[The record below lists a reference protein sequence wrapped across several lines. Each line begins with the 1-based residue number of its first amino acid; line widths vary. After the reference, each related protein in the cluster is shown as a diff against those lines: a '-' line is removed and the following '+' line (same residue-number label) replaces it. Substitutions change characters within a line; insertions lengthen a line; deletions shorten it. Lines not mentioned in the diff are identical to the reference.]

1 MKKITLNEFW
11 NVSELCAIHCDT
23 EEKAVKLLT
32 AFNKMGKKWCN
43 NESYLE
49 KNEWGAYKKET
60 CYSNEGLYCHKAFY
74 LDMNYKVYEFEEVE
88 LVGRTMNDSRKAK
101 PYEELPV
108 LFCEDGF
115 EPTIPLPDV
124 EKEIKYVDQLINETA
139 ALAKEG
145 EMYKDAYIDCTNYI
159 QAKNKLIEEMK
170 DENNLKVHR
179 IVRLQ
184 QEKIEAER
192 IAAERKAEE
201 EKKRVDERM
210 RTANEAYSIAEK
222 SNELASKRIV
232 IWVLF
237 IIVNILNLLI
247 NIAIIIVRS
256 TRH

>member
-1 MKKITLNEFW
+1 MNEKITLKEFLD
-11 NVSELCAIHCDT
+11 SDKILGIHCDT
-23 EEKAVKLLT
+23 KEKAQKLCE
-32 AFNKMGKKWCN
+32 AINKMGRVWQSPEEDTKYTWTRFGM
-43 NESYLE
+43 L
-49 KNEWGAYKKET
+49 T
-60 CYSNEGLYCHKAFY
+60 CYVNKPLHRNSVCRIRFF
-74 LDMNYKVYEFEEVE
+74 KVYEFEDVI
-88 LVGRTMNDSRKAK
+88 LDGGKAK

-145 EMYKDAYIDCTNYI
+145 EMYKDAYLDCTNYI

-184 QEKIEAER
+184 QEEIEAER

-201 EKKRVDERM
+201 EKKRVDERI

>member
-1 MKKITLNEFW
+1 MKNKKITLNEFW
-11 NVSELCAIHCDT
+11 NMPEICAIHCKT
-23 EEKAVKLLT
+23 KEEAVKLLT
-32 AFNKMGKKWCN
+32 AFDKMGKKWWS

-49 KNEWGAYKKET
+49 KNRWGTYEEKT
-60 CYSNEGLYCHKAFY
+60 CYSNEGMYCKKEYY
-74 LDMNYKVYEFEEVE
+74 LSKVYEFEDVI
-88 LVGRTMNDSRKAK
+88 LDGGKAK

-124 EKEIKYVDQLINETA
+124 EKEINYVDQLINETA

-145 EMYKDAYIDCTNYI
+145 EMYKDAYLDCTNYI

-201 EKKRVDERM
+201 EKKRVDERI